1 MYLWCIIKKN
11 DMTTTLKIEEF
22 KLKGQTSFNIIET
35 ENGVDECIYTYFNK
49 QQANSKLNML
59 NYLNK

>member
-1 MYLWCIIKKN
+1 
-11 DMTTTLKIEEF
+11 MTITFKIEEF

-35 ENGVDECIYTYFNK
+35 ENGINECIYTFYDK